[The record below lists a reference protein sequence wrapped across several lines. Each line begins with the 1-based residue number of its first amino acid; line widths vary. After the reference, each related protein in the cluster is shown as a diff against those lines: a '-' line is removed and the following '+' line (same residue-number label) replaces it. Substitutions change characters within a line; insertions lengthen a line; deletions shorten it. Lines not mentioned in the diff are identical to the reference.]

1 MPELPE
7 VETTRQGILPFV
19 ENQQVVNAHLYQR
32 QLRWPVTPG
41 LCQKIK
47 QQRVQTVNR
56 RGKYL
61 TFHFEQGT
69 LLSHLGMSGKWY
81 LAEDATPMEKHTH
94 FSITLSSGKHLRYVD
109 PRRFGALLWT
119 NNPIEQHRLIA
130 TLGPEPLSRQFTA
143 GYLLEQSK
151 GRSKPVKTFI
161 MDSKIVVGVGN
172 IYANEALFR
181 AKIHPMTATG
191 TLSLSDCNKLV
202 TAINSVL
209 RAAIK
214 QGGTTLKDFHNGNNQ
229 PGYFK
234 QSLAVYGRGA
244 MPCLKCGN
252 RLTQVK
258 IGQRQTVFCSNCQG

>member
-19 ENQQVVNAHLYQR
+19 ENQSVISAQLYQG

-47 QQRVQTVNR
+47 QQRVQALSR

-61 TFHFEQGT
+61 VFHFEHGA

-81 LAEDATPMEKHTH
+81 LAEDTTPIEKHTH
-94 FSITLSSGKHLRYVD
+94 FTLRLSSGKHLRYVD

-119 NNPIEQHRLIA
+119 DQPIEQHRLIA
-130 TLGPEPLSRQFTA
+130 ALGPEPLSHQFTA
-143 GYLLEQSK
+143 RYLLAQSK
-151 GRSKPVKTFI
+151 KRSKPVKTFI

-172 IYANEALFR
+172 IYANEALFH
-181 AKIHPMTATG
+181 AKIHPNTAAG
-191 TLSLSDCNKLV
+191 SLTLSDYKNLV
-202 TAINSVL
+202 TAIKSTL

-244 MPCLKCGN
+244 MPCLECGN
-252 RLTQVK
+252 KLTQVK
-258 IGQRQTVFCSNCQG
+258 IGQRQTVFCGNCQG